1 MGQGDTG
8 VQGDTGST
16 TQGDTGGSGPSLL
29 QIVHSAYAWGNG
41 DMTYGEILAI
51 EDCSDEA
58 LGDGLL
64 EFLLCETGTDR
75 AWFGDEAPAEDSF
88 HHWEQ
93 ARARMATVLA
103 EVQSVYYAVHKY
115 GPQPPR

>member
-1 MGQGDTG
+1 MT
-8 VQGDTGST
+8 QGDTGST

-41 DMTYGEILAI
+41 DMEHGDILAI
-51 EDCSDEA
+51 EDCSDEY

-64 EFLLCETGTDR
+64 EFLLRETSPDT
-75 AWFGDEAPAEDSF
+75 AWYGDEAPEEDSL

-103 EVQSVYYAVHKY
+103 EVQSVYDALHKY
-115 GPQPPR
+115 GPSPVI